1 MARSPDRPRGGLAVL
16 VMVVAAW
23 ASPAGGQAS
32 AASAEGTVV
41 LSHDAYW
48 RLRPRYGG
56 VGVSDALLASEG
68 EKTLGAGS
76 GLLKTARRYQKQ
88 GWRLYGGGGAHGSL
102 RDNGPPPGGWMKPD
116 FDDATWPRC
125 RRPDFMGRG
134 GTIGGPLRA
143 GCFRGIFCVADPAS
157 AGQLT
162 LRMRYRGG
170 ARVFLNG
177 TEIARGHLPAG
188 TLQPDAD
195 GEAYPIEA
203 YIVLK
208 DEFTPDLPKPRDGLP
223 HALWPEVFNVKNFD
237 VWESG
242 PGPADKKAGRKV
254 VHRRLSPGITRATID
269 RLTKLRSRA
278 LGPLVLPSRLLRK
291 GANVLAVQF
300 RASPF
305 HPVMW
310 ACGIENARPRMRPF
324 SHGRIDHL
332 ELRAAGRGAPSALKR
347 PAGVQVW
354 VEDVHARV
362 FNSEYLEPGAGVG
375 VLRIVAARN
384 GTYSGQIVVGTDR
397 ELTAVKATPSALAGA
412 GGTIPASA
420 WATGVMASDP
430 ADALLAM
437 GMDDYD
443 HKPGYQMRYAILR
456 HGPAGLSRSFR
467 LRGNFRHL
475 RFFDRLSG
483 PASATAGAPNAI
495 QRVGDPVPAD
505 SCQPVWVRLKV
516 PASARPGRYRGKITV
531 RAEGIQPVAVPVDVE
546 VIDWTLPDPRD
557 FATVVAAEQSPY
569 GLARQ
574 YKVRPWSDRH
584 FGLMERSFRLLARL
598 GNDWLFVPVLSNT
611 EFGNRTDS
619 PIKWVRKKDG
629 TLGFDY
635 KVLDRYLALAVKHW
649 GKPRVISFVIAHGN
663 PLADSRVRV
672 FDETT
677 GRAEAMSLGVDHM
690 EDKPLIDEKHKTI
703 WRGFATD
710 LHAHMRSKGLAESMY
725 WGYTWDAD
733 ANKDLVKTLQAAT
746 PGVYWTRGSHYAGI
760 NKVYQAVSQCYGFRG
775 NGLMRGMG
783 WKNPGL
789 WLQNSRRG
797 WSGCFVGCAGV
808 DTPFMFRYFPEQA
821 LSFGHR
827 GIGRIGADYWG
838 IWRDGCQVLN
848 MAKTRGRTKGTV
860 GFAIN
865 SILSP
870 AADGPESSARFEA
883 LVEGLQQTEARVF
896 LEKALLAGAL
906 PAALAERVGSLLAA
920 RSRATASI
928 ISSSGR
934 LQCDYAWGGWRE
946 RSRALYALAAEVAR
960 AAPATRPATGPAKR

>member
-1 MARSPDRPRGGLAVL
+1 MTRWPDRHTRGLAVSA
-16 VMVVAAW
+16 VVLAVLAVLAAW
-23 ASPAGGQAS
+23 APRAGGQA
-32 AASAEGTVV
+32 AAAADEGTVV
-41 LSHDAYW
+41 LTHDAYW
-48 RLRPRYGG
+48 RIRPRYGG
-56 VGVSDALLASEG
+56 VGVSDDLLASEG

-76 GLLKTARRYQKQ
+76 GLLKIARRYQKQ
-88 GWRLYGGGGAHGSL
+88 GWRLVGGDGPHMSL

-134 GTIGGPLRA
+134 GTLGGPLRA
-143 GCFRGIFCVADPAS
+143 GCFRGAFHVADPA
-157 AGQLT
+157 ACGKLT

-188 TLQPDAD
+188 PLGA
-195 GEAYPIEA
+195 EAAGATYPLEA

-223 HALWPEVFNVKNFD
+223 HALWPEVSNVKDFD
-237 VWESG
+237 RWESG

-254 VHRRLSPGITRATID
+254 VNRRLSPGITRATIG
-269 RLTKLRSRA
+269 RLVKLRSRS
-278 LGPLVLPSRLLRK
+278 LGPLVLPSKLLRK
-291 GANVLAVQF
+291 GANVLAVEF
-300 RASPF
+300 RSSPF

-310 ACGIENARPRMRPF
+310 ACGIENGQARMRPF
-324 SHGRIDHL
+324 SHGRIDQV
-332 ELRAAGRGAPSALKR
+332 ELRAAGTGVPSALKR

-397 ELTAVKATPSALAGA
+397 ELAGVRAVPSALAGEDGA
-412 GGTIPASA
+412 TIPASA
-420 WATGVMASDP
+420 WAIRVTEPDP
-430 ADALLAM
+430 VKALLDM

-456 HGPAGLSRSFR
+456 HGPAGLSRSRR
-467 LRGNFRHL
+467 LRGDYRRL
-475 RFFDRLSG
+475 RYFDRFG
-483 PASATAGAPNAI
+483 GAASADVAAN
-495 QRVGDPVPAD
+495 
-505 SCQPVWVRLKV
+505 SCRPLWARLTV
-516 PASARPGRYRGKITV
+516 PASTRPGRYRGTIAVQAKGA
-531 RAEGIQPVAVPVDVE
+531 RSVAVPAEVE
-546 VIDWTLPDPRD
+546 VIDWILPDAKD

-569 GLARQ
+569 GLARH
-574 YKVRPWSDRH
+574 YKVAPWSDRH
-584 FGLMERSFRLLARL
+584 FELMEPSFRLLGRL
-598 GNDWLFVPVLSNT
+598 GNDWLFVPVLSDS
-611 EFGNRTDS
+611 EFGNRADS
-619 PIKWVRKKDG
+619 PIKWIRKKDG
-629 TLGFDY
+629 TLKFEY
-635 KVLDRYLALAVKHW
+635 TAMDRYLALAVKHW

-663 PLADSRVRV
+663 PLADSQVQV
-672 FDETT
+672 FDEAT
-677 GRAEAMSLGVDHM
+677 GKTAPMSLGVDHM
-690 EDKPLIDEKHKTI
+690 EDKPLIDAADKAV
-703 WRGFATD
+703 WRAFAKD
-710 LHAHMRSKGLAESMY
+710 LHAHMRSKGLGESMY
-725 WGYTWDAD
+725 WGFTWDAD

-760 NKVYQAVSQCYGFRG
+760 NKVYKAVSQCYGFRG

-783 WKNPGL
+783 WRNPGL

-797 WSGCFVGCAGV
+797 WFGCFVGCAGV

-821 LSFGHR
+821 LTFGHR

-838 IWRDGCQVLN
+838 IWREGCQVLN

-870 AADGPESSARFEA
+870 AADAPESSARLEA
-883 LVEGLQQTEARVF
+883 LAEGLQQAEARVL
-896 LEKALLAGAL
+896 LEKALVAGAL
-906 PAALAERVGSLLAA
+906 PAELAERVKALLAA
-920 RSRATASI
+920 RSRATGAL
-928 ISSSGR
+928 ISSSGGI
-934 LQCDYAWGGWRE
+934 QCDYAWAGWQE

-960 AAPATRPATGPAKR
+960 TPATKPATRPATRQAKR